1 MDACAH
7 KGIIPRAPGPRG
19 VMVSDIKRVF
29 SQLWQGSQQVVVLL
43 ETLKKKDV
51 SPEEV
56 LELFFDGGSEDQVLW
71 CFVILVW
78 LNHEDTSVLLRDL
91 PDHAFDNV
99 DDAYNSLNYETPKPY
114 FSTATSKNHSF
125 LCFKNKSLVFSFK
138 QFLYLST

>member
-43 ETLKKKDV
+43 ETLKKKDI

-99 DDAYNSLNYETPKPY
+99 DDAYNWFFTNIYAKQKTCSGRSYGRKKPR
-114 FSTATSKNHSF
+114 STA
-125 LCFKNKSLVFSFK
+125 
-138 QFLYLST
+138 